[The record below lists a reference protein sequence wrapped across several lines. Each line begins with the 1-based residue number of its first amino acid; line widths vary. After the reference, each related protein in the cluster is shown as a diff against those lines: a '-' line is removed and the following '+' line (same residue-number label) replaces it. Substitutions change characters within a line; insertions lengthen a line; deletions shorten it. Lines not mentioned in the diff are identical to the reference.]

1 MGIFN
6 RQGRASVKEEFS
18 ENLGGAPDNFNA
30 DPMAEISAPD
40 AEYFVFPASF
50 AISSQLKQITQ
61 LTDTLPEELTLL
73 VATFE
78 SSLNRMNKAVSL
90 PYRMAWLGILDI
102 HKQAMLHQ
110 ATILALDQL
119 DPFKDDLDKAVP
131 PLRDQI
137 ANKTFLEFIGSD
149 VGRNVAHRETIKALQ
164 SSATLDRGGVLRGA
178 KDLLLQTVISVW
190 AALETFVS
198 DFVRIYLNQR
208 PEALSLLLADEDAKK
223 RIGRIKWTIGEL
235 MTIGLDL
242 SGRVGDLVL
251 SENDL
256 SDLVSMKAV
265 LCPLLDKNPALIAA
279 LNDPELFILGKLRN
293 LLAHRGGL
301 VDARFEKET
310 NQRWNVGETVTIRA
324 SELDKFITATINVI
338 SQILLAVAPL
348 FAPPNREISQ

>member
-1 MGIFN
+1 M
-6 RQGRASVKEEFS
+6 KEESS
-18 ENLGGAPDNFNA
+18 EKSGDAPETLNA
-30 DPMAEISAPD
+30 EPVAEISAPD
-40 AEYFVFPASF
+40 AEFFVFPASF
-50 AISSQLKQITQ
+50 SISTQLKQITQ
-61 LTDTLPEELTLL
+61 LADTLPEELTLL

-78 SSLNRMNKAVSL
+78 ATLNRMNKAASL
-90 PYRMAWLGILDI
+90 PYRMAWLGVLDV
-102 HKQAMLHQ
+102 HKQALFQ
-110 ATILALDQL
+110 KATILALDQL

-137 ANKTFLEFIGSD
+137 AKAKFLEFIDSD
-149 VGRNVAHRETIKALQ
+149 EGRNVVHRETITALQ
-164 SSATLDRGGVLRGA
+164 RSAALDKGGILRGA

-208 PEALSLLLADEDAKK
+208 PDALSLLLADEDAKK

-256 SDLVSMKAV
+256 SDLLSMKAI
-265 LCPLLDKNPALIAA
+265 LCPLLERTPALMAA
-279 LNDPELFILGKLRN
+279 LNDPELFIFGKLRN

-310 NQRWNVGETVTIRA
+310 NGRWKLGETVVIRT
-324 SELDKFITATINVI
+324 SELDKFIIATINVV
-338 SQILLAVAPL
+338 SQILLAVSPL
-348 FAPPNREISQ
+348 LQRPT